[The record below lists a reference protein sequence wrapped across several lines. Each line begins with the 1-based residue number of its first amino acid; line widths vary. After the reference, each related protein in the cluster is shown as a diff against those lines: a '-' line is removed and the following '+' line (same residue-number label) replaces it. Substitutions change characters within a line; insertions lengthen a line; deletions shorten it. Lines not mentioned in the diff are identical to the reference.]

1 MKNYNKTN
9 LNNMNITDEQ
19 PPQFDPKIE
28 LVNDLI
34 AITTIMEDYWRFHPA
49 NPDKQ
54 DVVVEYDQL
63 KAIKDKIEKEIEDID
78 AKNKS

>member
-1 MKNYNKTN
+1 MKNYNKTY

-49 NPDKQ
+49 NEKQ
-54 DVVVEYDQL
+54 EDVVAEYAKL
-63 KAIKDKIEKEIEDID
+63 EAIKLKIEVDLGQL
-78 AKNKS
+78 